1 MEAME
6 ETEEAAVMVEV
17 VKVVERPLCLPN
29 PLACGTDVAGVRK
42 QMGLLVW
49 MGRNAV
55 TTSQ

>member
-1 MEAME
+1 ME